1 MKLRNP
7 IIYLARIVG
16 TDCDGH
22 HFGITYNGRVVFP
35 DHGSVKGVE
44 ADMSLNRLADR
55 SIHSHGCYQVLL
67 AIRNRR
73 RLKNSQNGEL
83 SPRDQRN
90 KIVMTKN
97 PVILYPASII
107 RVLQDIGFIEQIGLD
122 QWDLVRR

>member
-35 DHGSVKGVE
+35 DHESVKGVE
-44 ADMSLNRLADR
+44 ADVALNRLANR
-55 SIHSHGCYQVLL
+55 SLHSHGCYQILL
-67 AIRNRR
+67 AIRNQRR
-73 RLKNSQNGEL
+73 SKMLRNSRTI
-83 SPRDQRN
+83 PRERRN
-90 KIVMTKN
+90 AIVSARN
-97 PVILYPASII
+97 AIGLYPTLII
-107 RVLQDIGFIEQIGLD
+107 QILQDVGFIEQIGLD